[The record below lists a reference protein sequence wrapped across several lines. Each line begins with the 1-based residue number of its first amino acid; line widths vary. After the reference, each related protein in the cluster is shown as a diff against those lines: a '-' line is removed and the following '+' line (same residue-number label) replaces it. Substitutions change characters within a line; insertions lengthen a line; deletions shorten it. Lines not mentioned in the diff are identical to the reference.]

1 MIRRSALGVLGGP
14 LALGFGFHPLEPL
27 VVVGEFL
34 HVRQRDLAGE
44 DRIVVGDVGLRVVAA
59 VLELDVHTGAE
70 LLEIEAAPVDADRVA
85 DAPRLLERS
94 CALLGH
100 RLGAYG
106 GATWATTPL
115 TRTLNGSLLGAGSA
129 VACDDGADGERDRSR
144 DAVIPRT
151 GS

>member
-85 DAPRLLERS
+85 VTRKSQLLLPS
-94 CALLGH
+94 G
-100 RLGAYG
+100 
-106 GATWATTPL
+106 
-115 TRTLNGSLLGAGSA
+115 
-129 VACDDGADGERDRSR
+129 DRSGG
-144 DAVIPRT
+144 T
-151 GS
+151 GKSQVTIGWLACSSATPYSSWKTTSPVGT